1 MATLNLVLDT
11 RRAKKDGSFP
21 LVFRVRID
29 KKYKDIS
36 SGFSIPEKQY
46 NFKTNTIVKD
56 DLLSNQLEQ
65 LRSHYQ
71 TRLRRYL
78 VEKVGEEDLD
88 ELKNF
93 LINKLPE
100 EITIREL
107 WEQEIKMLKQVNR
120 NGNANVHITSLSVI
134 SKEMK
139 VDIPFRKMSYKDLLE
154 LERRLLVRGLSVNS
168 IGVYMRSFRT
178 ICNKAINLDYV
189 QLQWYPFRKYKI
201 KKQKTTPRVMPLDEL
216 KAYFNLNLE
225 PPHPLYQS
233 WNIGKLIFFLRGI
246 NIRDLLLLNQNN
258 VKGDRIIYK
267 RAKTGKMYSIQIT
280 NEIQELLSLFTP
292 NSTLLGVMTDREIN
306 DKHRAIELFQQK
318 RKTINAHLKKIGSL
332 LNSNEPITSYVF
344 RYSYAN
350 LAKRLGYSKDLI
362 AEALG
367 HQYGNQVT
375 GIYLELFDQDKL
387 DEMNAKLI
395 KTVMI

>member
-1 MATLNLVLDT
+1 MATLSLVLDK
-11 RRAKKDGSFP
+11 RRAKRDGSYP
-21 LVFRVRID
+21 LVFRVRLD

-36 SGFSIPEKQY
+36 SGFAIQEKQF
-46 NFKTNTIVKD
+46 NNKTNSIFKND
-56 DLLSNQLEQ
+56 ELNNQLEQ
-65 LRSHYQ
+65 LKSHYIS
-71 TRLRRYL
+71 RLRRYM
-78 VEKVGEEDLD
+78 VEKVGEEDLE

-100 EITIREL
+100 ERTVREL
-107 WEQEIKMLKQVNR
+107 WQQEIDMLIKVNR
-120 NGNANVHITSLSVI
+120 KGNANVHITSMSVV
-134 SKEMK
+134 SKEINID
-139 VDIPFRKMSYKDLLE
+139 VPFKKIGYKELVE
-154 LERRLLVRGLSVNS
+154 LEQKLLVRGLTVNS
-168 IGVYMRSFRT
+168 IGVYMRSLRT
-178 ICNKAINLDYV
+178 ICNKAINLDFV